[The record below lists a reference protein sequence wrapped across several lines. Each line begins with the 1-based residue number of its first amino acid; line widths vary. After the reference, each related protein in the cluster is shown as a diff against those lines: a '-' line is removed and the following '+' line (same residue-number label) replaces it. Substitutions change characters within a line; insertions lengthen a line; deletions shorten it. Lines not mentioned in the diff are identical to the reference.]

1 MKTCDYLFAIGM
13 PTVLDAGCPIFLAV
27 ALFVALLACDGIS
40 PYNMQSVMY
49 MYIFKPIYLKTEEG
63 NSPLQW
69 SFSFR
74 YAGSSGSSQ

>member
-13 PTVLDAGCPIFLAV
+13 PTVLNAGCPIFLAV

-49 MYIFKPIYLKTEEG
+49 VYVYF
-63 NSPLQW
+63 
-69 SFSFR
+69 
-74 YAGSSGSSQ
+74 